1 LKHLYQLNVVA
12 EANGTTVCYSK
23 FTTFERKYVF
33 FNAPE
38 TAIMK
43 NKARND
49 FYEGCRAR
57 AIMLA
62 LEEDRYTGDITTL
75 ATINPRQGGSAVVR
89 AKEDGI
95 VGGADVAAQVFAACD
110 PKLAVV
116 LHRSDGEAVY
126 RGDMILEVTGKLAP
140 LLIGERTALNFMQR
154 MSGIATRTR
163 AYVDKICHTGVKILD
178 TRKTAP
184 GLRYFDKEA
193 VRIGGGQ
200 NHRFGLFDM
209 ILIKDNHIDASGGI
223 AKAIHHARSYREKQ
237 KLEVKIET
245 EVRSMEELRAALVY
259 LPDIIL
265 LDNFTPE
272 LLKEAVVHVR
282 KSCNSVL
289 LEASGNVGMHNVLD
303 VAETGVDFISIGE
316 LTHSVKALDLS
327 MTIKLV

>member
-1 LKHLYQLNVVA
+1 
-12 EANGTTVCYSK
+12 
-23 FTTFERKYVF
+23 
-33 FNAPE
+33 
-38 TAIMK
+38 MK

-75 ATINPRQGGSAVVR
+75 ATIELHQGGSAVIR
-89 AKEDGI
+89 AKENGI
-95 VGGADVAAQVFAACD
+95 VGGVEVASHVFAACD
-110 PKLAVV
+110 PKLSVTM
-116 LHRSDGEAVY
+116 HRTDGEAVL

-163 AYVDKICHTGVKILD
+163 AYVDMVSHTRVKILD

-193 VRIGGGQ
+193 VKIGGGQ

-223 AKAIHHARSYREKQ
+223 AKAVHRSRKYREKHN
-237 KLEVKIET
+237 LEVKIET
-245 EVRSMEELRAALVY
+245 EVRSMDELREALVCA
-259 LPDIIL
+259 PDIIL

-272 LLKEAVVHVR
+272 LLKEAVVFVKR
-282 KSCNSVL
+282 ACSSVL
-289 LEASGNVGMHNVLD
+289 LEASGNIGMHNVLE

-327 MTIKLV
+327 MTVGLV